1 MIELAAK
8 LSAGRYLAAYLGQVS
23 GQPGT
28 ATRGWGLGH
37 SNNDTRSLDL

>member
-23 GQPGT
+23 GQPEQRPEVG
-28 ATRGWGLGH
+28 A
-37 SNNDTRSLDL
+37 